1 MLRTTD
7 TSVCILSD
15 MNCDDCDLITV
26 REAARRLGL
35 RESTIR
41 AWLQKKRLAKVKLG
55 RAVRIPETEIDRL
68 VREGTVAR
76 LDKPAVRETR
86 ASGEEPH

>member
-55 RAVRIPETEIDRL
+55 RAVRIPVTELQRL
-68 VREGTVAR
+68 IREGHVAQ
-76 LDKPAVRETR
+76 
-86 ASGEEPH
+86 EEK